1 MTVMPQQLTQI
12 IMPMKIGM
20 ETPEFLT
27 EVQFKEQGYTD
38 LVNISSILSDEE
50 IQYVSSVG
58 SRLGMIYIENSMS
71 KMLVPMKTIMED
83 GVREMKV
90 PRGFTARTA
99 TVNGQRGLVGFPA
112 ISGGSL

>member
-1 MTVMPQQLTQI
+1 
-12 IMPMKIGM
+12 MKIGM

-50 IQYVSSVG
+50 IQFVSSVG

-71 KMLVPMKTIMED
+71 KMLVPMKTTITS
-83 GVREMKV
+83 GLREMRI
-90 PRGFTARTA
+90 PRGFTARTTSA
-99 TVNGQRGLVGFPA
+99 NGQRGLVGFPA
-112 ISGGSL
+112 IAGGSI

>member
-1 MTVMPQQLTQI
+1 MPNQLTQI
-12 IMPMKIGM
+12 FMPMKVGM

-27 EVQFKEQGYTD
+27 EVQLIEQGYTD
-38 LVNISSILSDEE
+38 LVNISSILTDEE

-71 KMLVPMKTIMED
+71 KMLVPMKTILQD
-83 GVREMKV
+83 GVREVKV
-90 PRGFTARTA
+90 PRGFTARTE

-112 ISGGSL
+112 VSGG

>member
-1 MTVMPQQLTQI
+1 
-12 IMPMKIGM
+12 MPMKVGM

-27 EVQFKEQGYTD
+27 EVQLVAQGYTD
-38 LVNISSILSDEE
+38 LVNISSILTDEE

-71 KMLVPMKTIMED
+71 KMLVPMKTILQD
-83 GVREMKV
+83 GVREVKV
-90 PRGFTARTA
+90 PRGFTARTE

-112 ISGGSL
+112 ISGGSI